1 MITNGFR
8 ENADEKVIDEAIAR
22 TYQVSPKM
30 ELELDNRFTYHSPR
44 PDQLPRY
51 QYIRETAKNL
61 ARLIAKFTP
70 PSREQALAL
79 TKLEEAVMHANS
91 AIAREP
97 EPREQPLPERVT
109 RKPVDEAAEG
119 ASGLVG
125 GAPSAGVLPGDTAEV
140 PVSAR

>member
-1 MITNGFR
+1 MSDNAGPR

-30 ELELDNRFTYHSPR
+30 ELELDNRFTYHRPR

-97 EPREQPLPERVT
+97 EPREQPSREPERAT
-109 RKPVDEAAEG
+109 YEG
-119 ASGLVG
+119 RTEPARS
-125 GAPSAGVLPGDTAEV
+125 PDAEV